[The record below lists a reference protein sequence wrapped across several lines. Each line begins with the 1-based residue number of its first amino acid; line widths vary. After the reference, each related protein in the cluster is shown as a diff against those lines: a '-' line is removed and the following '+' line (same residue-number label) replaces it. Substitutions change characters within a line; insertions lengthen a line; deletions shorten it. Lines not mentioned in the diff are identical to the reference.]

1 MSPQDKIARKPFNPD
16 RRCHWFDS
24 NGRPYKRLDGGL
36 GCPRSKV
43 CYFAHP
49 TDGEYWH
56 NARPSGEPPIQHL
69 TDDEYRLIVG
79 RPRSPGRNGPSS
91 HHGYH
96 QQHYI
101 AGAARHRSISPG
113 RRRERSPGPSQSGSA
128 ARRRT
133 DSRERAGLAA
143 SPPLAQRLRGRR
155 SISREREFAAA
166 AAVRV
171 YGRSS
176 RSRSPVPRGRARTS
190 PSATAPRAMRPYG
203 SIPDGPR
210 NGNHARNPVVPKM
223 ETVDVAMKDVGSAS
237 AGGMSYG
244 SRREE
249 SIASTRVSSRQ
260 PTSRVPAPASV
271 SAASTNSAAPPPPQ
285 ATASAAPN
293 PDAVKSMLESSTRE
307 WQQIST
313 AVAAAASAV
322 PKASGQSV
330 ALGQLSTE
338 EKHKIWTS
346 RIELLA
352 AATRIHNDCRSME
365 NDIRDYKQ
373 LVESFSYQT
382 LPAEDRT
389 VIEGHLHTLQG
400 QLAQKTDE
408 MQKIVNNLS
417 AAKFW
422 PTYTNKHSPPA
433 ELDNSANAQEHK
445 QAFATQTG
453 ALKGSVSQLQLL
465 FKTVDAR
472 WENLSNQLQ
481 QHNRGSGGGN
491 GNGETTSSP
500 ASTFLAESI
509 VPTELQKIR
518 DTLANFED
526 RLGALERGVQQDQ
539 SLLEQLDAIVAENVQ
554 AVVLASTGTVQAK
567 APEPRTAAL
576 TDEQLRTLQTLQQNA
591 AVTGQHVARLS
602 QEVAQLAGYNER
614 LQTENMTLQAEN
626 VHLRQQLEEVRRAD
640 RVRVPV
646 VLMDG
651 QPPQLQ
657 NAQPSS
663 SGDSTQ
669 ADRMISEMRALNAAV
684 RAYISQSSSSA
695 HQPAEP
701 TGDAVVKQL
710 APYLVKSIPEL
721 IAPQLQGLRDS
732 LRATQTQVIQELS
745 TKMTTTLQ
753 TVEAIRDLIVPGDGH
768 PKSPSISSTQS
779 SHHEGMAVNGVS

>member
-1 MSPQDKIARKPFNPD
+1 MSPQDKMVRKPFNPD

-49 TDGEYWH
+49 TDGEYWR
-56 NARPSGEPPIQHL
+56 NARPSGEPPLQHL

-79 RPRSPGRNGPSS
+79 RPRSPGRTGPPS

-96 QQHYI
+96 THHQQHI
-101 AGAARHRSISPG
+101 ASGARHRSISPG
-113 RRRERSPGPSQSGSA
+113 RKPERSPVAGSSA
-128 ARRRT
+128 SVARRRT
-133 DSRERAGLAA
+133 DSRERAGPAA

-155 SISREREFAAA
+155 SISREREYAAA

-176 RSRSPVPRGRARTS
+176 RSRSPVPRGRARTP
-190 PSATAPRAMRPYG
+190 PSASAPRAMRAYG

-210 NGNHARNPVVPKM
+210 NGNHTRSPMFPKM
-223 ETVDVAMKDVGSAS
+223 EAVDVTMKDVGSVS
-237 AGGMSYG
+237 AAVGVPYG
-244 SRREE
+244 SGRDE

-260 PTSRVPAPASV
+260 PASRVPAPASV
-271 SAASTNSAAPPPPQ
+271 SAASTNSVAPPPPQ
-285 ATASAAPN
+285 ATVSATTASTRTALLQASSSVPN
-293 PDAVKSMLESSTRE
+293 PDAFKSLLESSKLQ

-313 AVAAAASAV
+313 AVAAVTSAV
-322 PKASGQSV
+322 PKASAQSV
-330 ALGQLSTE
+330 AGAELSAE

-382 LPAEDRT
+382 LPVEDRT

-400 QLAQKTDE
+400 QLAQKTGE
-408 MQKIVNNLS
+408 MKKIINNLS
-417 AAKFW
+417 AAKYW
-422 PTYTNKHSPPA
+422 STYTNKHAPPA
-433 ELDNSANAQEHK
+433 ELGDNAVNGQEHK
-445 QAFATQTG
+445 QEFAARTG

-465 FKTVDAR
+465 FKTVEAR
-472 WENLSNQLQ
+472 WENVFNQLQ
-481 QHNRGSGGGN
+481 HNSGSGGGN
-491 GNGETTSSP
+491 GNGNGETASSP
-500 ASTFLAESI
+500 ASTFLVEAI
-509 VPTELQKIR
+509 VPAELGKIR

-526 RLGALERGVQQDQ
+526 RLGGLERGMQQDQ

-567 APEPRTAAL
+567 APEPRVAAL

-591 AVTGQHVARLS
+591 ALTGQHVARLS

-614 LQTENMTLQAEN
+614 LQTENMMLQAEN
-626 VHLRQQLEEVRRAD
+626 VQLRQQLEELR
-640 RVRVPV
+640 
-646 VLMDG
+646 
-651 QPPQLQ
+651 

-663 SGDSTQ
+663 SGDTTQ

-721 IAPQLQGLRDS
+721 IAPQLQGLQDT
-732 LRATQTQVIQELS
+732 LRATQTQAIQELS

-753 TVEAIRDLIVPGDGH
+753 TVEAIRDLVAPGDGH
-768 PKSPSISSTQS
+768 AKSPSASSTQS
-779 SHHEGMAVNGVS
+779 SHHEGMNRVS